1 MMLAFREALTALLP
15 APEDTLRLHLQQM
28 TAQDWAP
35 LADLFAA
42 RLPEFDAVVALPGA
56 ETLGEQV
63 AQMRGV
69 PLLRAG
75 AGALSG
81 PAGAGGQGEG
91 EALLLTPQLGTGDA
105 ELAALQQA
113 RDQRLN
119 ITVLGTAVERTSLGG
134 RQRLTQLGITVR
146 AALQLADT
154 PEGLNLER
162 RTPDRWLTSA

>member
-69 PLLRAG
+69 PLLHAG
-75 AGALSG
+75 TRALSG
-81 PAGAGGQGEG
+81 PQGASAVQG
-91 EALLLTPQLGTGDA
+91 EALLLTPQLGSGDA

-113 RDQRLN
+113 RDQGLN
-119 ITVLGTAVERTSLGG
+119 VTVLGTAVERTSLGG
-134 RQRLTQLGITVR
+134 RQRLTQLGVTVR

>member
-15 APEDTLRLHLQQM
+15 APEDTLHRHLQQM
-28 TAQDWAP
+28 EERDWAP
-35 LADLFAA
+35 LAELFAA
-42 RLPEFDAVVALPGA
+42 RLPEFDAVVALSGA

-69 PLLRAG
+69 PLLHAG

-81 PAGAGGQGEG
+81 PQGAGAVQG
-91 EALLLTPQLGTGDA
+91 EALLLTPQLGNGDA

-113 RDQRLN
+113 REQGLN
-119 ITVLGTAVERTSLGG
+119 VTVLGTAVERTSLGG
-134 RQRLTQLGITVR
+134 RQRLTQLGVTVR

-162 RTPDRWLTSA
+162 RAPDRWLTSA